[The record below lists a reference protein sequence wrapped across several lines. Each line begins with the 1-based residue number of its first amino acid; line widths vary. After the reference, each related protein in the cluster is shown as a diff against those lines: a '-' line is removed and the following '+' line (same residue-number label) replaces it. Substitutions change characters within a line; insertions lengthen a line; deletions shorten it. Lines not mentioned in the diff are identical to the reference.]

1 MNELTISSVVT
12 TNKIQSFI
20 YVVRGQQIIIDS
32 DLAMLYNVETKVLNQ
47 AVSRNIKRFPERFRF
62 QLTKFELEN
71 LKSQNVTSSLAR
83 NYGGRRYMPYA
94 FTEQGIAMLSSVLRS
109 DIAIQVS
116 IRIMDTF
123 VEMRKYLANNSLLLE
138 KVYSMESRQIESE
151 LRRSDFE
158 EKTEKQFEQIF
169 DYIASHEEQNQRIF
183 FDGQV
188 FDAFSLMADI
198 INQAEKTI
206 ELIDGYVDIATLNIL
221 AKKNAGVEVIIYTLP
236 STRLSAHD
244 IHNFNAQYPRL
255 DVKYTTIFHDR
266 FLMLDGTKAYH
277 IGASLKDAGKKCFAI
292 NKIEDIAVVRDLI
305 QKAQV

>member
-169 DYIASHEEQNQRIF
+169 DYIASHEE
-183 FDGQV
+183 
-188 FDAFSLMADI
+188 
-198 INQAEKTI
+198 
-206 ELIDGYVDIATLNIL
+206 
-221 AKKNAGVEVIIYTLP
+221 
-236 STRLSAHD
+236 
-244 IHNFNAQYPRL
+244 
-255 DVKYTTIFHDR
+255 
-266 FLMLDGTKAYH
+266 
-277 IGASLKDAGKKCFAI
+277 
-292 NKIEDIAVVRDLI
+292 
-305 QKAQV
+305 